1 MLPSSPILVAP
12 GLAGGAVARNLGRE
26 CLLVWTI
33 TLHSDLGAM
42 PCTADTVC
50 IGWLLCLTCRAVPHP
65 GSAVLR
71 GLMALRRVRPVGAT
85 GGPFPNI
92 LCNVTRCRSCPLCS
106 GGWPAESWTPTVPRY
121 FYPLSLVPRERRIWS
136 GAGQFR
142 YRSPADHFRRPWLS
156 KCRMEGG
163 CINVGPVF
171 LQIPVSV
178 SGRGWQR
185 IDMGVRILLYAK

>member
-71 GLMALRRVRPVGAT
+71 GLMALRRVRPVWVPQAALSRT
-85 GGPFPNI
+85 
-92 LCNVTRCRSCPLCS
+92 LHLDSLQRDALQKL
-106 GGWPAESWTPTVPRY
+106 PTVLR
-121 FYPLSLVPRERRIWS
+121 WT
-136 GAGQFR
+136 A
-142 YRSPADHFRRPWLS
+142 
-156 KCRMEGG
+156 C
-163 CINVGPVF
+163 
-171 LQIPVSV
+171 
-178 SGRGWQR
+178 
-185 IDMGVRILLYAK
+185 RILDAYCT